1 MPDFSQFHLMRP
13 EWLWALVPALM
24 LTVLLWRARS
34 RSGGWSDVIA
44 ADLLPFLIGKHA
56 GKKAPNLLP
65 FVCAAWMIATLG
77 ASGPSWEKIP
87 QPIHQKQDAMI
98 LVLDLSY
105 SMKAGDLAPSRL
117 DRARQKLLDLLALRQ
132 EGQTGL
138 VAYAGDS
145 HIVTP
150 LTDDHPTIANLLPAL
165 SPDMMPVPG
174 SNAAAAIEQAIELMH
189 SAGVA
194 QGQIVLV
201 TDGVD
206 AQGRADIA
214 DMIGGS
220 GMTLSVLG
228 VGTPNGAPI
237 PLLRG
242 GFLKDDKGTIA
253 IPKLDISALKSLAS
267 NSSGRYL
274 NIQINDS
281 DLETLLSDTILPG
294 SEQTQ
299 ALDRT
304 ADAWEDKGY
313 LLTLLLIPFA
323 LPLFRKGW
331 VIALVP
337 AMLIMTPDNAMAQNW
352 DNWWLTADQQGQR
365 ALEGGDSAA
374 AAELFDNPD
383 WAGTAAYRKD
393 DFEAAYKQFSK
404 TQTASALYN
413 QGNALAKGGKLEEAI
428 DAYKESLEL
437 QPDAID
443 TAENLALLEKLK
455 EQQEQQEQQQD
466 DSEKSDEENQDKSE
480 QQQDSDSQDPSDSS
494 QENQDGEQNDEQSD
508 TQEPPSENE
517 DNQEPSEPE
526 ESEAE
531 SEPEDPQDQPAEPE
545 EPEPASEEEKEA
557 AAAQAEESS
566 AQDEEEEQAMQQWLR
581 RIPDDPS
588 GLLREK
594 FRYESQQRQEQGG
607 GKRHEIY

>member
-13 EWLWALVPALM
+13 EWLWALIPALI
-24 LTVLLWRARS
+24 LSLLLWRVRS

-44 ADLLPFLIGKHA
+44 PDLLPFLIGKHA

-65 FVCAAWMIATLG
+65 FICVAWIVAVVG

-87 QPIHQKQDAMI
+87 QPIHQKRDAMI

-150 LTDDHPTIANLLPAL
+150 LTDDHATIANLLPAL

-174 SNAAAAIEQAIELMH
+174 SNAAAAIEQAIELMY
-189 SAGVA
+189 SAGVP

-206 AQGRADIA
+206 VQGRSDIA
-214 DMIGGS
+214 DMIDGS

-237 PLLRG
+237 PLPRG

-253 IPKLDISALKSLAS
+253 IPRLDIAALKSLAS

-281 DLETLLSDTILPG
+281 DLETLLSDTIVPG

-337 AMLIMTPDNAMAQNW
+337 AILMMAPDNAMAQSW
-352 DNWWLTADQQGQR
+352 DDWWLTADQQGKR
-365 ALEGGDSAA
+365 ALEDGDSAA

-383 WAGTAAYRKD
+383 WAGTAAYRED
-393 DFEAAYKQFSK
+393 DFKAAYEQFSK
-404 TQTASALYN
+404 TATASALYN
-413 QGNALAKGGKLEEAI
+413 QGNALAKGGKLDEAI

-437 QPDAID
+437 QPDAVD

-455 EQQEQQEQQQD
+455 EQQEQEQEQEQD
-466 DSEKSDEENQDKSE
+466 DSEKNDEENQDESE
-480 QQQDSDSQDPSDSS
+480 QEQDSDSQDPSDPSE
-494 QENQDGEQNDEQSD
+494 ENQDGEKSDEQSD
-508 TQEPPSENE
+508 PQEPPPENE
-517 DNQEPSEPE
+517 DGQDPSEPE

-531 SEPEDPQDQPAEPE
+531 PEEPQEQPAEPE
-545 EPEPASEEEKEA
+545 EQEPASEEEKEA

-607 GKRHEIY
+607 GKRDEIY